1 MELLRKMRAAMQPQK
16 PQKSRP
22 KLPKRELAPVADIVE
37 QGLLVADVAVRM
49 TVKNKLIVRALKH
62 KADYS
67 AEQTQ
72 EQVRQALTELIAER
86 EKDAANIAIMRS
98 QIKRVGFASGGEA
111 EYHREDSQTLR
122 HRQEVYEGV
131 AAELKARAADHVY
144 LASVAKKATEL
155 AWAEIGESIA
165 QRAQH
170 PYYSGGDNREYQA
183 EREGRIQELIA
194 NDLQQ
199 LINSRN
205 QQAEKPNS
213 SGSWLAKFLNKKSQ
227 G

>member
-1 MELLRKMRAAMQPQK
+1 MELLRKLRAALQPQK
-16 PQKSRP
+16 PQKSRA

-111 EYHREDSQTLR
+111 EYHREDSETLR

-131 AAELKARAADHVY
+131 AAQLKERAADPAY
-144 LASVAKKATEL
+144 LAAVAKKATKL
-155 AWAEIGESIA
+155 AWAEVGESIA
-165 QRAQH
+165 TRAEH

-194 NDLQQ
+194 NELQQ
-199 LINSRN
+199 LIASKNPEP
-205 QQAEKPNS
+205 EKPAQQGN
-213 SGSWLAKFLNKKSQ
+213 WLAKFLNKKSDA
-227 G
+227 